1 MTLDSKEKTQF
12 SAKCTKV
19 DRMGISARFRTGG
32 SVSVSLLGPC
42 PFYTLGDNPRGTHE
56 DIERLVMTREVF
68 GPGVCVCVMKARCVR
83 SDTDCIGAV

>member
-1 MTLDSKEKTQF
+1 MTLDKKTQF

-56 DIERLVMTREVF
+56 DIERLVMTRRYLDR
-68 GPGVCVCVMKARCVR
+68 VCVCV
-83 SDTDCIGAV
+83 